1 MKVFILHCLS
11 GTDFFAAKGDIVEV
25 PDEEAARLIKSRL
38 ARKLTPAE
46 AQLNPDEDE
55 IEAEDEEPTEPAADV
70 KAKVASRA
78 AKLKAAA
85 AASTTTGA

>member
-1 MKVFILHCLS
+1 MKVHILHCLS
-11 GTDFFAAKGDIVEV
+11 GTDFFAAKGDIVDV
-25 PDEEAARLIKSRL
+25 PDEEAARLIRSRY

-46 AQLNPDEDE
+46 AKLNPEEDE
-55 IEAEDEEPTEPAADV
+55 VEAVDEEPAEPAADA

-85 AASTTTGA
+85 ASTTTGA

>member
-1 MKVFILHCLS
+1 MKVHILQCLS

-25 PDEEAARLIKSRL
+25 PDEEAARLIKARY

-46 AQLNPDEDE
+46 AQLNPDEEE
-55 IEAEDEEPTEPAADV
+55 IEAEDEEPTEPAADA
-70 KAKVASRA
+70 KAKATSRA

-85 AASTTTGA
+85 TATTGA